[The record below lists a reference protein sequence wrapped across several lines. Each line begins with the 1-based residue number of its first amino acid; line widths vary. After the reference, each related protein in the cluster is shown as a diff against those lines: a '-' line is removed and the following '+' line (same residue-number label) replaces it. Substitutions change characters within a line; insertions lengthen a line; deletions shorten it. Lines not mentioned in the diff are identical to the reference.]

1 MQHAHRIYLSAF
13 LLDGALMTGLTPF
26 PFFVYHHLQGT
37 VADTGNIGSAQS
49 LVYALCCLAS
59 SFVVARIRNG
69 MFLAMLGAFIFG
81 TLFAGSHLSGNLFLY
96 SAGIALSTLGMALV
110 WPALHSWLGAE
121 PDTTKRTRRMGAFNI
136 SWSFGLA
143 VGPLIGGTLYDI
155 DYRLPFIAVFA
166 MSAAAALLLYG
177 IPSEVPHAPE
187 PETPPVAARER
198 AILERL
204 IAGAW
209 LANALGWA
217 LVAVTRMIFPKRM
230 DDLVTNNALRLLFE
244 TDPAAWLTE
253 RAASLYG
260 VLAFVLSFASCAMYF
275 LLGRTHWW
283 HGRFGLMVAL
293 QLASGAALW
302 ALGHTH
308 SFVVMTLCFGIVGI
322 NCGLCFF
329 AATFYCTADPRK
341 KYRRLTINE
350 GMVGL
355 GGFIAPLAFGYLA
368 KAYGVPHAFSL
379 APLVVAALVLLQA
392 VLLWWHRSPTPPL
405 NHQPH

>member
-1 MQHAHRIYLSAF
+1 LQHAHRIYLAAF

-49 LVYALCCLAS
+49 LVYAVCCLAS
-59 SFVVARIRNG
+59 SLVVARIRNG
-69 MFLAMLGAFIFG
+69 MALAMIGTLLFG
-81 TLFAGSHLSGNLFLY
+81 GLFAGSHLSSNLLLY
-96 SAGIALSTLGMALV
+96 SIGIASSTLGMSLV

-121 PDTTKRTRRMGAFNI
+121 PDTKKRTKRMGAFNI

-143 VGPLIGGTLYDI
+143 VGPLLGGTLYDI
-155 DYRLPFIAVFA
+155 DYRLPFIGVFV
-166 MSAAAALLLYG
+166 MSVAAALLLYG
-177 IPSEVPHAPE
+177 IPSERPHVPE

-204 IAGAW
+204 IAAAW

-230 DDLVTNNALRLLFE
+230 DDLVTNNALRLFFE
-244 TDPAAWLTE
+244 ADPAPWLTE

-283 HGRFGLMVAL
+283 HGRFGLMVTL

-308 SFVVMTLCFGIVGI
+308 SFIVMTLCFGVIGV

-329 AATFYCTADPRK
+329 AATYYCTANPEK
-341 KYRRLTINE
+341 KYRRLAINE

-355 GGFIAPLAFGYLA
+355 GGFMAPLAFGYLA
-368 KAYGVPHAFSL
+368 EAHGVPLSFRV
-379 APLVVAALVLLQA
+379 APVLVIALVLVQA
-392 VLLWWHRSPTPPL
+392 SLLWWHRERRPGAPASP
-405 NHQPH
+405 